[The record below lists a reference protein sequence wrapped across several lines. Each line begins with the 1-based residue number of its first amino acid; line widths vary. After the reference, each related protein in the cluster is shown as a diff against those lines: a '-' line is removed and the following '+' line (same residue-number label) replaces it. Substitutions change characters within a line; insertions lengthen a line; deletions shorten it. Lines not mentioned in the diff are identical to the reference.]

1 MKNNI
6 APVKNS
12 LDAIEAANADIERV
26 SLLIELIGMAMTE
39 ITPAMAEKYPLKYSH
54 SSIGD
59 ALQVL
64 SRTLSGIHDNIED
77 ARADAYATCMERDK
91 CSISA

>member
-1 MKNNI
+1 MKNNTNVR
-6 APVKNS
+6 AH
-12 LDAIEAANADIERV
+12 LDAIEAANADIERTA
-26 SLLIELIGMAMTE
+26 LLIELIGMAMTE

-64 SRTLSGIHDNIED
+64 SRTLSGIHDSIEAAKD
-77 ARADAYATCMERDK
+77 DVFTACMERGNHG
-91 CSISA
+91 ISA